1 MGRKVA
7 RLEDHNR
14 TLRVAVSEI
23 RQPNAL
29 WLLIGALAVLA
40 SVAMVVPMDSDGVNA
55 HPGGAM
61 SAFIIMAVPS
71 AAFMLAM
78 RARIFGIPLA
88 GACIIT
94 MVLLNKE
101 RNEVFS
107 DENAAYWIAFAATA
121 FLLAAA
127 AVAALGVPL
136 TRVPPC
142 QPPER
147 VPPATSTKCVSADP
161 GCSPPAGL
169 RPGFALPFQPRRSSS
184 AGRQPPCKRQVRGSS
199 PLSGLVGKT
208 W

>member
-1 MGRKVA
+1 MNETETEKAIEELGRKVA

-14 TLRVAVSEI
+14 TLRVALSEI

-61 SAFIIMAVPS
+61 SAFIILAVPS

-88 GACIIT
+88 GACIVT

-136 TRVPPC
+136 TRAAVP
-142 QPPER
+142 
-147 VPPATSTKCVSADP
+147 TP
-161 GCSPPAGL
+161 GAKAPGYLDEVRQRKPGL
-169 RPGFALPFQPRRSSS
+169 
-184 AGRQPPCKRQVRGSS
+184 
-199 PLSGLVGKT
+199 
-208 W
+208 